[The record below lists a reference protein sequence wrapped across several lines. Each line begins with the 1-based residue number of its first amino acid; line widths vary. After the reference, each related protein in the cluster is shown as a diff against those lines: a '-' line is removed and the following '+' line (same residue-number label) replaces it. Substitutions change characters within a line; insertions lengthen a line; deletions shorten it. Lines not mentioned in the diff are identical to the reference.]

1 MTGVQTCALP
11 IYMKINDF
19 DSILPFKI
27 QDLVSLIIEIK
38 NINFEEAVQFLYE
51 SKLYEALSD
60 EQTKLWHLSSEK
72 LLDMLLIEETTGT
85 LIFPDFV

>member
-1 MTGVQTCALP
+1 
-11 IYMKINDF
+11 MKINEF

-72 LLDMLLIEETTGT
+72 LLDMLLIEETTGK

>member
-1 MTGVQTCALP
+1 
-11 IYMKINDF
+11 MKINEF

>member
-1 MTGVQTCALP
+1 
-11 IYMKINDF
+11 MKINEF

-27 QDLVSLIIEIK
+27 QDLVSLIIETK
-38 NINFEEAVQFLYE
+38 KINFEEAVQFLYE

-72 LLDMLLIEETTGT
+72 LLDMLLIEETTGK

>member
-1 MTGVQTCALP
+1 
-11 IYMKINDF
+11 MKINEF

-60 EQTKLWHLSSEK
+60 EKTKLWHLSSEK
-72 LLDMLLIEETTGT
+72 LLDMLLIEETTGK